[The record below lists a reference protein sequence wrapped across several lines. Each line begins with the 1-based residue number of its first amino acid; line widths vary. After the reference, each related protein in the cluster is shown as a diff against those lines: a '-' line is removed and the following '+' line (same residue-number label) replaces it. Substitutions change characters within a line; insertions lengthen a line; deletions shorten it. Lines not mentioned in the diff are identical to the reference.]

1 MVQTKAMWLVY
12 VDGNGDRHF
21 QPWRDVVSVGTLI
34 DPDTGEDM
42 ETVGWTTE
50 APA

>member
-1 MVQTKAMWLVY
+1 MWLVY
-12 VDGNGDRHF
+12 VDAHGGRHF
-21 QPWRDVVSVGTLI
+21 QPWHDVVSVGTLI